1 MDKKDMDMPAMGQ
14 APAMIKP
21 GVMLRDVVIE
31 RILDAPRERVW
42 KTLTE
47 PECVKLWWGPEHF
60 SAPVIQIDL
69 RVGGKY
75 LSCMRSPEGEDF
87 WNTGEF
93 REIIPM
99 EKIVYVDSFADEHG
113 AKVPATYYNM
123 SAEIPMETTVTMT
136 LEDLGGKR
144 TRLTLCH
151 LGMPAG
157 EMLDMTEAGWK
168 TSLDRT
174 RREPEVEP
182 RAGRGIH
189 GRVHARL

>member
-14 APAMIKP
+14 VPAMIKP
-21 GVMLRDVVIE
+21 GVMLRDIVIE
-31 RILDAPRERVW
+31 RSLDAPRERVW
-42 KTLTE
+42 KALTE
-47 PECVKLWWGPEHF
+47 PERVKLWWGPEHF

-75 LSCMRSPEGEDF
+75 LYCMRSPEGEDF
-87 WNTGEF
+87 WDTGEF

-113 AKVPATYYNM
+113 NKVPATYYNM

-151 LGMPAG
+151 SGMPAG

-168 TSLDRT
+168 TSLDKL
-174 RREPEVEP
+174 
-182 RAGRGIH
+182 A
-189 GRVHARL
+189 ASLK